1 MFLVL
6 FGGNFFINK
15 EAHGTLPLAV
25 GFESCIETGRI
36 HPGNRKGAT
45 SRKAMDK

>member
-36 HPGNRKGAT
+36 DPSWEPKRCDIEESHG
-45 SRKAMDK
+45 